1 MCCTDA
7 RDGHA
12 TDATGCFGSSC
23 SYDARFCDP
32 CGGGTADP
40 KTAKPDPKKKKNEA
54 TDTKDDPAAAHKQ
67 QIVDLLE
74 RSHAANDEVLPDQ
87 KATLLA
93 RQISMISRLNSDSA
107 EKWAQEL
114 FQLGDDQADDQKRA
128 RMQVMAIQMVA
139 QGDPEFGLK
148 LLHQI
153 KPVAETDSTALVSAN
168 MISVAASAVFQGL
181 ARDKGESQLP
191 RLRQEALRLAAE
203 SQYPYSAMG
212 SVAVELLRD
221 QPARGRWFQRDARF
235 VAGVS
240 IRRGRRQLRTKR
252 SDVVGEFGLWT
263 NDAAACLPASK
274 RKSTACAGSFREQ
287 RADHALGFRSL
298 DESGFGRGSRRR

>member
-1 MCCTDA
+1 MKSGLA
-7 RDGHA
+7 LFSLVLLSFI
-12 TDATGCFGSSC
+12 GCFAQTQERPRRRRNRLLRALLLLRRHPAAGAS
-23 SYDARFCDP
+23 
-32 CGGGTADP
+32 DP

-54 TDTKDDPAAAHKQ
+54 PDTKEDPAATHKQ

-168 MISVAASAVFQGL
+168 MIAWLPVRFSRAGAGQG
-181 ARDKGESQLP
+181 R
-191 RLRQEALRLAAE
+191 
-203 SQYPYSAMG
+203 
-212 SVAVELLRD
+212 
-221 QPARGRWFQRDARF
+221 
-235 VAGVS
+235 
-240 IRRGRRQLRTKR
+240 I
-252 SDVVGEFGLWT
+252 
-263 NDAAACLPASK
+263 AAAAFAS
-274 RKSTACAGSFREQ
+274 GSI
-287 RADHALGFRSL
+287 AT
-298 DESGFGRGSRRR
+298 GR